1 MVCNG
6 LRRFA
11 MLEEP
16 QAHKPLPWQ
25 RISSLFLLEKRCG
38 SRLVAGYLSH
48 MASEQP
54 ATLKDLT
61 LLGKD
66 NLPSGGG
73 FMILPSQ
80 LGYFDLLRLELL
92 LAGRELTYLVKK
104 GAALH
109 PLLRAHLERD
119 NVHAMEFDP
128 GETEV
133 AAYRRAMTEAVQ
145 QGAIVIYLPA
155 EAATLTAPLT
165 TVPGAKL
172 DFLLKAGI
180 PVLPLHVQ
188 CLQDTAL
195 PTGRR
200 YSDAEVTFNFGK
212 LLQGAEVNL
221 ACYQESLLLLA
232 EESFSNNPVLDIS
245 LGHMLIRGFKKF
257 GTRNSVVDGKD
268 DRVVRF
274 DKIFATALAL
284 SRVLRRETQKPRVGI
299 ILPPGIGG
307 LICNVAVILAGK
319 IPVNLNFTAGRAAIE
334 SAIRQGQMDRFLTA
348 DIFVRKMQ
356 SFPWPPMKQL
366 ILIERLL
373 PKMKVSIGKWLV
385 LSKLLPSALLAG
397 LLGLAKKGGRR
408 EALLLFTSGSSG
420 EPKGV
425 ALTHRNIIANVMQFG
440 SRLGMKSDDSILGS
454 LPLFHSFGCTVTLWF
469 PIIYGLHLITYP
481 TPLET
486 RKLAELIE
494 KFRITLMIATPTFLR
509 GYLRGVN
516 RESLASVKYC
526 VTGAEKLPS
535 TVADAF
541 EARFGKRVL
550 EGYGLTE
557 TSPATNLNLP
567 DPAPLGDPEKGY
579 AWLPSH
585 RQGSVGHVVPGMAI
599 RVTHP
604 DTGTPL
610 PLHESGMIWFKGAN
624 VFEGYLNDAKRTAD
638 VLQDGWFR
646 TGDIGRVDLDG
657 FLYIEGRLSRFSKIA
672 GEMVPHENVE
682 EALVKAMGLENETT
696 RKIAVVGIPDI
707 DKGEALILLT
717 SMPGGPEH
725 QEILDLRYRLLDKGM
740 PPLWIPKKM
749 IRVSDIPVLA
759 SGKLDV
765 QSCEKIARA
774 SAGI

>member
-1 MVCNG
+1 
-6 LRRFA
+6 
-11 MLEEP
+11 
-16 QAHKPLPWQ
+16 
-25 RISSLFLLEKRCG
+25 
-38 SRLVAGYLSH
+38 
-48 MASEQP
+48 MASEKP
-54 ATLKDLT
+54 VTLKDLT
-61 LLGKD
+61 ILGKE

-80 LGYFDLLRLELL
+80 LGYLDLLRLEIVLE
-92 LAGRELTYLVKK
+92 GRELIYLVKK

-109 PLLRAHLERD
+109 PLQRVHLERE
-119 NVHAMEFDP
+119 NVHAMEFTP

-133 AAYRRAMTEAVQ
+133 SAYRRAMADAVKG
-145 QGAIVIYLPA
+145 GAIIIYLPA
-155 EAATLTAPLT
+155 EAAAMSSPMT
-165 TVPGAKL
+165 TVPGTKL
-172 DFLLKAGI
+172 EFLLKAEI
-180 PVLPLHVQ
+180 PVLPMHVHRR
-188 CLQDTAL
+188 QDTAM
-195 PTGRR
+195 PIDRR
-200 YSDAEVTFNFGK
+200 FSDAETIFTFGR
-212 LLQGAEVNL
+212 LLQGPVVNL
-221 ACYQESLLLLA
+221 ASYQENLLLLA
-232 EESFSNNPVLDIS
+232 EQSFSENPTLDIS
-245 LGHMLIRGFKKF
+245 LGYALIQGFKKH

-268 DRVVRF
+268 GKIMRF
-274 DKIFATALAL
+274 DKVFAVALAL
-284 SRVLRRETQKPRVGI
+284 AQVVKKETQKERVGI
-299 ILPPGIGG
+299 ILPPGLGG
-307 LICNVAVILAGK
+307 LICNVAVLMAGK
-319 IPVNLNFTAGRAAIE
+319 IPVNLNFTAGRAAID
-334 SAIRQGQMDRFLTA
+334 SAIRQGQIDRFLTA

-373 PKMKVSIGKWLV
+373 PKLKVSIAKWLV
-385 LSKLLPSALLAG
+385 LSKILPAAVLAAI
-397 LLGLAKKGGRR
+397 LGVSKKGGRR

-425 ALTHRNIIANVMQFG
+425 ALTHRNIVANVMQFG
-440 SRLGMKSDDSILGS
+440 SRLGMKSDDSILGC

-481 TPLET
+481 TPLEVK
-486 RKLAELIE
+486 KLAELIE
-494 KFRITLMIATPTFLR
+494 KYRVTLMIATPTFLR

-516 RESLASVKYC
+516 RESLASIKLC
-526 VTGAEKLPS
+526 VTGAEKLPT

-541 EARFGKRVL
+541 ETRFGKRVL

-557 TSPATNLNLP
+557 TSPASNINLP
-567 DPAPLGDPEKGY
+567 DPEPLGDEESGY

-585 RQGSVGHVVPGMAI
+585 RQGSVGHTVPGMALKI
-599 RVTHP
+599 TNP
-604 DTGTPL
+604 DTGKPVS
-610 PLHESGMIWFKGAN
+610 LHQSGMIWFKGAN
-624 VFEGYLNDAKRTAD
+624 VFEGYLNDPKRTAD

-672 GEMVPHENVE
+672 GEMVPHETVE
-682 EALVKAMGLENETT
+682 EALVKAMGLENETV
-696 RKIAVVGIPDI
+696 RKIAVVGVPDI

-774 SAGI
+774 AAGM